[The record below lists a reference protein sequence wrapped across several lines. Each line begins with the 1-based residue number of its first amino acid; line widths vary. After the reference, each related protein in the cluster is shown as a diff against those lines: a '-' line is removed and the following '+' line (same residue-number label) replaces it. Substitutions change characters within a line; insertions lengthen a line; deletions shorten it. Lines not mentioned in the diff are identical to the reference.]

1 VERTITVVA
10 AAADMETVVAR
21 YPWEGTVVVVRGR
34 VQLLSPVARILVAA
48 AAHLA
53 LPRVIT

>member
-10 AAADMETVVAR
+10 AAADMETVAR
-21 YPWEGTVVVVRGR
+21 YPWEGTVVVVQGR
-34 VQLLSPVARILVAA
+34 VKLLSLVARILVAA

-53 LPRVIT
+53 LPRLMT